1 MPVLA
6 LAEFGVS
13 FGKRVVLDGIT
24 LSILPD
30 GLDVLMG
37 PVKSGKSTL
46 FRTLSGLYEGH
57 ALHKCWG
64 SVSVAGDPMSPTN
77 RPALVQQHAKV
88 FEQSLLDA
96 LLDSIRAT
104 QKRSPAEW
112 RTQAAEYLT
121 EYGLPEA
128 VALMDQPL
136 LHCSSRIQRSV
147 MILSQI
153 LLNPP
158 VLMIDEPTFGL
169 DDLEAT
175 RLTDFLKKLASR
187 CKLIVSLHNQMQARR
202 MADRILLIGG
212 GRVLAYQE
220 TQAFFTNPAN
230 EWVTQFIRTGSLS
243 LPSPDAKPH
252 DLEADMPPPPPLSQ
266 AAQAVQAG
274 QPVQPVQP
282 VQAVQPVQ
290 PVQPV
295 QLTRPVV
302 AIAAPVQEKPVVAPV
317 QVVTPVQPAVTAP
330 VATSPIIAPA
340 LPPFEALAMRAPVQ
354 LPPPSSDGIELASMV
369 GEVMLRDSS
378 APRGF
383 NWIIP
388 GKLAG
393 CPAPGVSAPIDYD
406 LSLLSR
412 VGITRL
418 ITLTEDD
425 LDQEALHRH
434 DLRNIHL
441 PIIDREAP
449 SIGQTHMLL
458 VRMQNCIAAGDILAV
473 HCKAG
478 LGRTGTILA
487 AWLIRDG
494 GLSAEGAMARLR
506 RIEPGF
512 IQSAIQE
519 DFLRRYE
526 ADLTN
531 RMI

>member
-1 MPVLA
+1 LDSKSTPVLD

-24 LSILPD
+24 LSLLPN
-30 GLDVLMG
+30 GIDVLMG

-57 ALHKCWG
+57 SLHKCWG
-64 SVSVAGDPMSPTN
+64 SVLVAGEAMTLTN

-96 LLDSIRAT
+96 LLDPIRTT
-104 QKRSPAEW
+104 QKRTPAEW
-112 RTQAAEYLT
+112 RAQAAEWLS
-121 EYGLPEA
+121 EFGLPEA
-128 VALMDQPL
+128 VALLDQPL

-147 MILSQI
+147 MILSQA
-153 LLNPP
+153 LLKPP

-175 RLTDFLKKLASR
+175 RLTDFLKKIAES
-187 CKLIVSLHNQMQARR
+187 CKLLISLHNQMQARR

-212 GRVLAYQE
+212 GRVLAYQD
-220 TQAFFTNPAN
+220 TQGFFTNPDN
-230 EWVTQFIRTGSLS
+230 EWVTQFTRTGSLS

-252 DLEADMPPPPPLSQ
+252 DLEADTPPPPPLSQ
-266 AAQAVQAG
+266 AAQAVQAAKVTPVEQVVPAVPAI
-274 QPVQPVQP
+274 QPVPEVVKAEPV
-282 VQAVQPVQ
+282 A
-290 PVQPV
+290 
-295 QLTRPVV
+295 
-302 AIAAPVQEKPVVAPV
+302 EKPAQVVMPV
-317 QVVTPVQPAVTAP
+317 QVVTPVQAVVTAP
-330 VATSPIIAPA
+330 VAPAPVIAPV
-340 LPPFEALAMRAPVQ
+340 LPPVEAPAMRAPVQ
-354 LPPPSSDGIELASMV
+354 LPPPSQDGIELASMV

-418 ITLTEDD
+418 ITLTEED

-434 DLRNIHL
+434 DLKNTHL

-512 IQSAIQE
+512 IQSEIQE

-526 ADLTN
+526 ADLTS

>member
-1 MPVLA
+1 VLD

-24 LSILPD
+24 LSLLPD
-30 GLDVLMG
+30 GIDVLMG

-46 FRTLSGLYEGH
+46 FRTMSGLYEGH
-57 ALHKCWG
+57 SLHKSWG
-64 SVSVAGDPMSPTN
+64 TVLVAGQPMSETN

-88 FEQSLLDA
+88 FEQSLQDA
-96 LLDSIRAT
+96 LLDPIRAT
-104 QKRSPAEW
+104 QKRTPAEW
-112 RTQAAEYLT
+112 RAQAAEWLT
-121 EYGLPEA
+121 EFGLPEA
-128 VALMDQPL
+128 VALLDQPL

-147 MILSQI
+147 MILSQA
-153 LLNPP
+153 LLKPP

-175 RLTDFLKKLASR
+175 RLTDFLKKIAIE
-187 CKLIVSLHNQMQARR
+187 CKLLISLHNQMQARR
-202 MADRILLIGG
+202 LGDRILLIGG
-212 GRVLAYQE
+212 GRVLAYQD
-220 TQAFFTNPAN
+220 TQGFFTNPAN
-230 EWVTQFIRTGSLS
+230 EWVTQFTRTGSLS

-252 DLEADMPPPPPLSQ
+252 DLEADTPPPPPLSQ
-266 AAQAVQAG
+266 AAQAVQADKVTPAIQVI
-274 QPVQPVQP
+274 QPVQITQP
-282 VQAVQPVQ
+282 V
-290 PVQPV
+290 
-295 QLTRPVV
+295 
-302 AIAAPVQEKPVVAPV
+302 IASAPPILEKPVVVP
-317 QVVTPVQPAVTAP
+317 VVTPVPAP
-330 VATSPIIAPA
+330 VAPASAPVNA
-340 LPPFEALAMRAPVQ
+340 PVLPPVEAPAMRAPVQ

-418 ITLTEDD
+418 ITLTEED

-434 DLRNIHL
+434 ELKNTHL

-512 IQSAIQE
+512 IQSEIQE

>member
-1 MPVLA
+1 VLD

-24 LSILPD
+24 LSLLPD
-30 GLDVLMG
+30 GIDVLMG

-64 SVSVAGDPMSPTN
+64 AVLVAGQPMAQTN

-96 LLDSIRAT
+96 LLDPIRTT

-112 RTQAAEYLT
+112 RAQAAEWLT
-121 EYGLPEA
+121 EYALPEA
-128 VALMDQPL
+128 VALLDQPL

-147 MILSQI
+147 MILSQA
-153 LLNPP
+153 LLKPP

-175 RLTDFLKKLASR
+175 RLTDFLKKIAIN
-187 CKLIVSLHNQMQARR
+187 CKLLISLHNQMQARR

-212 GRVLAYQE
+212 GRVLAYQD
-220 TQAFFTNPAN
+220 TQGFFTNPAN
-230 EWVTQFIRTGSLS
+230 EWVTQFTRTGSLS

-252 DLEADMPPPPPLSQ
+252 DLEADTPPPPPLSQ
-266 AAQAVQAG
+266 AAQAVQAAKIAPVEQVAPAVPAI
-274 QPVQPVQP
+274 QPVQVTQ
-282 VQAVQPVQ
+282 
-290 PVQPV
+290 
-295 QLTRPVV
+295 PVV
-302 AIAAPVQEKPVVAPV
+302 AIAEPAPLQEKPVVVPV
-317 QVVTPVQPAVTAP
+317 QVVTPEPVAAP
-330 VATSPIIAPA
+330 VVTPAPVVA
-340 LPPFEALAMRAPVQ
+340 PVVPPVEAPVMRAPVQ

-418 ITLTEDD
+418 ITLTEED
-425 LDQEALHRH
+425 LDQEVLHRH
-434 DLRNIHL
+434 DLKNTHL

-512 IQSAIQE
+512 IQSEIQE

-526 ADLTN
+526 ADLTS
-531 RMI
+531 RML

>member
-1 MPVLA
+1 MDSKSTPVLD

-24 LSILPD
+24 LSLLPD
-30 GLDVLMG
+30 GIDVLMG

-57 ALHKCWG
+57 ALHKSWG
-64 SVSVAGDPMSPTN
+64 NVLVAGQPVSQTN

-96 LLDSIRAT
+96 LLDPIRAT
-104 QKRSPAEW
+104 QKRTPAEW
-112 RTQAAEYLT
+112 RAQAAEWLT
-121 EYGLPEA
+121 EYALPEA
-128 VALMDQPL
+128 VALLDQPL

-147 MILSQI
+147 MILSQA
-153 LLNPP
+153 LVKPP

-175 RLTDFLKKLASR
+175 RLTDFLKKIAEN
-187 CKLIVSLHNQMQARR
+187 CKILISLHNQMQARR

-212 GRVLAYQE
+212 GRVLAYQD
-220 TQAFFTNPAN
+220 TQGFFTNPAN
-230 EWVTQFIRTGSLS
+230 EWVTQFTRTGSLS

-252 DLEADMPPPPPLSQ
+252 ELEADAPPPPPLSQ
-266 AAQAVQAG
+266 AAQAVQAAKVTPAV
-274 QPVQPVQP
+274 QVIQPVQATQTVVASVEPAPIPEKPVVVATPVQPVVKTP
-282 VQAVQPVQ
+282 
-290 PVQPV
+290 
-295 QLTRPVV
+295 
-302 AIAAPVQEKPVVAPV
+302 VAPA
-317 QVVTPVQPAVTAP
+317 PVTAP
-330 VATSPIIAPA
+330 VVQPVETP
-340 LPPFEALAMRAPVQ
+340 AMRAPVQ

-418 ITLTEDD
+418 ITLTEED

-434 DLRNIHL
+434 ELKNTHL

-512 IQSAIQE
+512 IQSEIQE

-526 ADLTN
+526 ADLTS
-531 RMI
+531 RML

>member
-1 MPVLA
+1 MDSKSTPVLD

-24 LSILPD
+24 LSLLSD
-30 GLDVLMG
+30 GIDVLMG

-46 FRTLSGLYEGH
+46 FRTLSGLYDGH
-57 ALHKCWG
+57 ALHKSWG
-64 SVSVAGDPMSPTN
+64 SVTVAGQPAAQTN

-96 LLDSIRAT
+96 LLDPIRAT

-112 RTQAAEYLT
+112 RAQAAEWLT
-121 EYGLPEA
+121 EFGLPEA
-128 VALMDQPL
+128 VALLDQPL

-147 MILSQI
+147 MILSQA
-153 LLNPP
+153 LLKPP

-175 RLTDFLKKLASR
+175 RLTDFLKKIAIN
-187 CKLIVSLHNQMQARR
+187 CKLLISLHNQMQARR

-212 GRVLAYQE
+212 GRVLAYQD
-220 TQAFFTNPAN
+220 TQSFFTNPAN

-252 DLEADMPPPPPLSQ
+252 DLDADAPPPPPLSQ
-266 AAQAVQAG
+266 AAQAVQ
-274 QPVQPVQP
+274 VS
-282 VQAVQPVQ
+282 QAVQAANPLAEVVRAEPV
-290 PVQPV
+290 
-295 QLTRPVV
+295 
-302 AIAAPVQEKPVVAPV
+302 AEKPLDVVVPV
-317 QVVTPVQPAVTAP
+317 QVVTPIQAVAKAP
-330 VATSPIIAPA
+330 VIPAPVITPVVQLVESP
-340 LPPFEALAMRAPVQ
+340 AMRAPVQ
-354 LPPPSSDGIELASMV
+354 LPPPSQDGIELASMV

-383 NWIIP
+383 NWIVP

-418 ITLTEDD
+418 ITLTEED

-434 DLRNIHL
+434 ELKNTHL

-449 SIGQTHMLL
+449 SIAQTHMLL

-494 GLSAEGAMARLR
+494 GLSADGAIARLR

-519 DFLRRYE
+519 DFLHRYE
-526 ADLTN
+526 ADLTS

>member
-1 MPVLA
+1 M
-6 LAEFGVS
+6 
-13 FGKRVVLDGIT
+13 
-24 LSILPD
+24 
-30 GLDVLMG
+30 
-37 PVKSGKSTL
+37 
-46 FRTLSGLYEGH
+46 
-57 ALHKCWG
+57 
-64 SVSVAGDPMSPTN
+64 
-77 RPALVQQHAKV
+77 
-88 FEQSLLDA
+88 
-96 LLDSIRAT
+96 
-104 QKRSPAEW
+104 
-112 RTQAAEYLT
+112 
-121 EYGLPEA
+121 
-128 VALMDQPL
+128 
-136 LHCSSRIQRSV
+136 
-147 MILSQI
+147 
-153 LLNPP
+153 
-158 VLMIDEPTFGL
+158 
-169 DDLEAT
+169 
-175 RLTDFLKKLASR
+175 
-187 CKLIVSLHNQMQARR
+187 
-202 MADRILLIGG
+202 
-212 GRVLAYQE
+212 
-220 TQAFFTNPAN
+220 
-230 EWVTQFIRTGSLS
+230 
-243 LPSPDAKPH
+243 
-252 DLEADMPPPPPLSQ
+252 
-266 AAQAVQAG
+266 
-274 QPVQPVQP
+274 
-282 VQAVQPVQ
+282 
-290 PVQPV
+290 
-295 QLTRPVV
+295 
-302 AIAAPVQEKPVVAPV
+302 
-317 QVVTPVQPAVTAP
+317 
-330 VATSPIIAPA
+330 ATSPIIAPA

>member
-1 MPVLA
+1 MDSKSTPVLD

-24 LSILPD
+24 LSLLSD
-30 GLDVLMG
+30 GIDVLMG

-46 FRTLSGLYEGH
+46 FRTLSGLYDGH
-57 ALHKCWG
+57 ALHKSWG
-64 SVSVAGDPMSPTN
+64 SVTVAGQPAAQTN

-96 LLDSIRAT
+96 LLDPIRAT

-112 RTQAAEYLT
+112 RAQAAEWLT
-121 EYGLPEA
+121 EFGLPEA
-128 VALMDQPL
+128 VALLDQPL

-147 MILSQI
+147 MILSQA
-153 LLNPP
+153 LLKPP

-175 RLTDFLKKLASR
+175 RLTDFLKKIAIN
-187 CKLIVSLHNQMQARR
+187 CKLLISLHNQMQARR

-212 GRVLAYQE
+212 GRVLAYQD
-220 TQAFFTNPAN
+220 TQSFFTNPAN

-252 DLEADMPPPPPLSQ
+252 DLDADAPPPPPLSQ
-266 AAQAVQAG
+266 AAQAVQ
-274 QPVQPVQP
+274 VS
-282 VQAVQPVQ
+282 QAVQAANPLAEVVRAEPV
-290 PVQPV
+290 
-295 QLTRPVV
+295 
-302 AIAAPVQEKPVVAPV
+302 AEKPLDVVVPV
-317 QVVTPVQPAVTAP
+317 QVVTPIQAVAKAP
-330 VATSPIIAPA
+330 VIPAPVITPVVQLVESP
-340 LPPFEALAMRAPVQ
+340 AMRAPVQ
-354 LPPPSSDGIELASMV
+354 LPPPSQDGIELASMV

-383 NWIIP
+383 NWIVP

-418 ITLTEDD
+418 ITLTEED
-425 LDQEALHRH
+425 LDQETLHRH
-434 DLRNIHL
+434 ELKNTHL

-449 SIGQTHMLL
+449 SIAQTHMLL

-494 GLSAEGAMARLR
+494 GLSADGAIARLR

-519 DFLRRYE
+519 DFLHRYE
-526 ADLTN
+526 ADLTS

>member
-1 MPVLA
+1 VLD

-24 LSILPD
+24 LSLLPD
-30 GLDVLMG
+30 GIDVLMG

-46 FRTLSGLYEGH
+46 FRTMSGLYEGH
-57 ALHKCWG
+57 SLHKSWG
-64 SVSVAGDPMSPTN
+64 TVLVAGQPMSETN

-88 FEQSLLDA
+88 FEQSLQDA
-96 LLDSIRAT
+96 LLDPIRAT
-104 QKRSPAEW
+104 QKRTPAEW
-112 RTQAAEYLT
+112 RAQAAEWLT
-121 EYGLPEA
+121 EFGLPEA
-128 VALMDQPL
+128 VALLDQPL

-147 MILSQI
+147 LILSQA
-153 LLNPP
+153 LLKPP

-175 RLTDFLKKLASR
+175 RLTDFLKKIAIE
-187 CKLIVSLHNQMQARR
+187 CKLLISLHNQMQARR
-202 MADRILLIGG
+202 LGDRILLIGG
-212 GRVLAYQE
+212 GRVLAYQD
-220 TQAFFTNPAN
+220 TQGFFTNPAN
-230 EWVTQFIRTGSLS
+230 EWVTQFTRTGSLS

-252 DLEADMPPPPPLSQ
+252 DLEADTPPPPPLSQ
-266 AAQAVQAG
+266 AAQAVQADKVTPAIQVI
-274 QPVQPVQP
+274 QPVQITQP
-282 VQAVQPVQ
+282 V
-290 PVQPV
+290 
-295 QLTRPVV
+295 
-302 AIAAPVQEKPVVAPV
+302 IASAPPILEKPVVVP
-317 QVVTPVQPAVTAP
+317 VVTPVPAP
-330 VATSPIIAPA
+330 VAPASAPVNA
-340 LPPFEALAMRAPVQ
+340 PVLPPVEAPAMRAPVQ

-418 ITLTEDD
+418 ITLTEED

-434 DLRNIHL
+434 ELKNTHL

-512 IQSAIQE
+512 IQSEIQE